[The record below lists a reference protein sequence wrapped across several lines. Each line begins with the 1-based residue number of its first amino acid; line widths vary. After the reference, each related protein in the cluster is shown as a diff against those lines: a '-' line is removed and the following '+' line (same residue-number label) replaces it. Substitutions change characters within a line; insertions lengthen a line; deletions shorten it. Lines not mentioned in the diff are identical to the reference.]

1 MGLTKQP
8 KYKIRKITKTSAAFG
23 HYKYQVRCMSYE
35 TRVDDYLDIQIWAWE
50 NFGPSMDYEF
60 MYYAN
65 IDESRHYNTNWCYQT
80 NLKERKYCIYLN
92 EAAMTMFLLKWT
104 D

>member
-23 HYKYQVRCMSYE
+23 HYTYQIRCVSFDTKVE
-35 TRVDDYLDIQIWAWE
+35 DYLDIQTWAWE
-50 NFGPSMDYEF
+50 NFGPSVDYELLYF
-60 MYYAN
+60 PETV
-65 IDESRHYNTNWCYQT
+65 DSKHYNTQWCYQT